1 MNNNGSTA
9 LGLIL
14 GAAIGAAL
22 GVLYAP
28 DKGVK
33 TRERLS
39 EEALSARDR
48 LTKLRLRFHPQK
60 SRKRRRN
67 NRISSRKQI
76 LKSELRSEKLSRG
89 VAKYGGRRRKLHL
102 LAAEGKTQRRRRDFY
117 VFPK

>member
-48 LTKLRLRFHPQK
+48 LTSGAMDLKDQVAGSLQT
-60 SRKRRRN
+60 KRVDLESQLEHVVTN
-67 NRISSRKQI
+67 ASYKADDVISSLEKKLQE
-76 LKSELRSEKLSRG
+76 LKAQNKKLQ
-89 VAKYGGRRRKLHL
+89 
-102 LAAEGKTQRRRRDFY
+102 KTS
-117 VFPK
+117 